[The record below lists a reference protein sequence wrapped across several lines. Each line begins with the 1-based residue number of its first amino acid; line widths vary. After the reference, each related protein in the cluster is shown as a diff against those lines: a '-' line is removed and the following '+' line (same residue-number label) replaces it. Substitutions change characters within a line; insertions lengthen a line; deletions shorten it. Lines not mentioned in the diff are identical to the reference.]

1 MRDLVLFL
9 GMLYYVPVSLIAP
22 ATGLLLWEWC
32 SMMSPQQLVYG
43 FAYGLRF
50 NAVIA
55 ATTLFGWLISRE
67 RKRFTPD
74 ALPWLM
80 LAFFAWATFN
90 MLFAPYPDFS
100 WPLWDRAIRAFV
112 PVFVTYA
119 LLTRKVRIHGMIWTI
134 VISLGFYGV
143 KGGLFTIVTLGGGH
157 VLGPP
162 SSQITDNNA
171 LALSLVMELPLVYYL
186 SQHTQHRLLRLGLQ
200 IAIVLQ
206 IISVFGSYSRGAMI
220 AISIM
225 LAAFWWRTKNKIF
238 YAIVGTIVI
247 VGALSVMPD
256 AFWERMHTLHNVS
269 ADSSFE
275 GRVQAWHVAFMYA
288 NDHFPFGAGFDGTA
302 VGVLFHYYMPN
313 VPPHVAH
320 SIYFE
325 VLGDQGYPGLALYL
339 LILAFGLRNARIV
352 MRQTRNRP
360 ELAWAHDLANMM
372 WISLITYYVGGA
384 ALSVA
389 YFDGFLVLLAL
400 TSCLRE
406 LTSSVLVQNV
416 AEHRRS
422 RITRGTLGVPGA
434 DPPRKP
440 GPGWVRP
447 HPGTGLAVGVT
458 GSGRSHDP
466 V

>member
-9 GMLYYVPVSLIAP
+9 GMLFYVPASLIAP
-22 ATGLLLWEWC
+22 AAGLLLWEWC
-32 SMMSPQQLVYG
+32 SIMSPQQLVYG

-80 LAFFAWATFN
+80 LAFFSWTTFN
-90 MLFAPYPDFS
+90 MLFAPFPEHS
-100 WPLWDRAIRAFV
+100 WPLWNRTMRAFV
-112 PVFVTYA
+112 PVFLTFV

-162 SSQITDNNA
+162 SSQITDNNS
-171 LALSLVMELPLVYYL
+171 LALSLVMELPLAYYL
-186 SQHTQHRLLRLGLQ
+186 SQRTQHRLLRIGLQ
-200 IAIVLQ
+200 VAIVLQ
-206 IISVFGSYSRGAMI
+206 IISVFGSYSRGAFV

-225 LAAFWWRTKNKIF
+225 LAVFWWRNKNKVF
-238 YAIVGTIVI
+238 YAIIGTII
-247 VGALSVMPD
+247 IAGALSVMPD
-256 AFWERMHTLHNVS
+256 AFWERMQTLHNVS
-269 ADSSFE
+269 ADASFE
-275 GRVQAWHVAFMYA
+275 GRVQAWRVAFMYA
-288 NDHFPFGAGFDGTA
+288 NDHFPFGAGFEGTA
-302 VGVLFHYYMPN
+302 VGAIFHHYIPDVVL
-313 VPPHVAH
+313 HVAH

-339 LILAFGLRNARIV
+339 LILACGLRNVRIV

-360 ELAWAHDLANMM
+360 ELAWAYDLANMI

-406 LTSSVLVQNV
+406 ITASVRVSDV
-416 AEHRRS
+416 AKQRHDRVARIPAAPPRRS
-422 RITRGTLGVPGA
+422 GPGWIK
-434 DPPRKP
+434 PYP
-440 GPGWVRP
+440 GPGLA
-447 HPGTGLAVGVT
+447 PGVSGP
-458 GSGRSHDP
+458 GRSHDP